1 MTWGPGTLVVFS
13 LIYCSHTSVLG
24 SRMRIIC
31 QGYMFPFLC
40 FSLSLLKYHEDL
52 YIRECFRAT
61 LLFERAFPADS
72 RERIISCYIIFKHVI
87 VRTVTVDVSSSNLQ
101 RLSSNQQS
109 HAQSTYLKLSCI
121 SIIAN
126 GRSSRS
132 Q

>member
-52 YIRECFRAT
+52 YIRECFWAT

-101 RLSSNQQS
+101 
-109 HAQSTYLKLSCI
+109 ASTLVVKPAIPCTIYLLKAVVYLTH
-121 SIIAN
+121 
-126 GRSSRS
+126 RKW
-132 Q
+132 